1 MRPQDPLTIRVA
13 GARGRAD
20 LILEGHG
27 HSCGEVRN
35 GIGARLDDER
45 GCFVIDWASFEAAY
59 LALKRTREDAERAYA
74 DATANPESWAAKLA
88 ARPPSG

>member
-1 MRPQDPLTIRVA
+1 MKTQLELTIHIA
-13 GARGRAD
+13 GARGRAN

-27 HSCGEVRN
+27 YSCGEVRN
-35 GIGARLDDER
+35 GVGARLDDER

-59 LALKRTREDAERAYA
+59 LALKKTREDAERAA
-74 DATANPESWAAKLA
+74 DATANPESLTSKLA